1 MSAGNREVD
10 IFAHSLEGMP
20 KLNWQK
26 LNDHLSAVSERS
38 AEFAKGFSSEEW
50 GRLIGM
56 THDLGKARASFQN
69 YLERCND
76 VSDSEYDGSDHSH
89 SGAGAVWATQQFGAP
104 GRILAYCVAGH
115 HAGLPDWVNGST
127 PCGALWYRLDQ
138 EQAILAEPSVK
149 RWISANQLTLEC
161 PRPPW
166 KFKEPDVSFW
176 IRMLYSCLVDADF
189 LDTEVF
195 MEHQKAQTR
204 SRYPALPELAI
215 HFFGHLDEKQRISK
229 ATSVNRVRAEI
240 RDACETA
247 AELPPGLFSL
257 TVPTGGGKTLSGT
270 AFALRHAM
278 KHGLKRI
285 IYVIPYT
292 SIIEQTAE
300 VLRSFLGSENVV
312 EHHSNFDPEKET
324 QQSRLASENWDA
336 PVIVTTNVQLFE
348 SLFACKS
355 SRCRKL
361 HNIAGSVIILDE
373 AQLLP
378 PKLLLPCSEAL
389 RQLVEH
395 YGASIVLSTA
405 TQPALPGLSSHEI
418 IPKELRLYERLK
430 RTQIMLP
437 ETQTVRKSWQEIAEE
452 LKQLPQVLCIVNT
465 RKDCRDLHSLMP
477 EDTIHLSATMCGE
490 HRSKVITVIKDKL
503 KAGDTVRVISTQ
515 LVEAGVDVD
524 FPVVYR
530 AFTGLSSIAQAAGR
544 CNREGLL
551 DQFGKVVVFLPP
563 KPAPRGELRKA
574 EDTFANLLASGIDV
588 EAPESYRQFFKAFYS
603 AQNDLGEE
611 FKTLLEKNARE
622 FQFQFREAAQKFQM
636 IDDQASA
643 PILVRYNHN
652 DALLEALRVVGPQRD
667 IMRRLQRFTVN
678 IPKTMLTG
686 WLHQGYA
693 EELHPGICVQ
703 TMPSLYDKVF
713 GLDIY
718 RASVSPEDLMV

>member
-1 MSAGNREVD
+1 M
-10 IFAHSLEGMP
+10 IYAHSLANAP
-20 KLNWQK
+20 QANWQT
-26 LNDHLSAVSERS
+26 LSQHLSAVAERS
-38 AEFAKGFSSEEW
+38 AEFAKEFKSEEW
-50 GRLIGM
+50 ARLLGM
-56 THDLGKARASFQN
+56 LHDLGKARASFQH
-69 YLERCND
+69 YLERCNGLT
-76 VSDSEYDGSDHSH
+76 DSEYDGADHSH
-89 SGAGAVWATQQFGAP
+89 SGTGAVWAIQQFEAP

-115 HAGLPDWVNGST
+115 HAGLPDWIDGPT
-127 PCGALWYRLDQ
+127 PCGALRYRLDQ
-138 EQAILAEPSVK
+138 EQAVLAEPSVK
-149 RWISANQLTLEC
+149 EWLSANQLAMEC

-166 KFKEPDVSFW
+166 RFIEADVSFW
-176 IRMLYSCLVDADF
+176 IRMLFSCLVDADY
-189 LDTEVF
+189 LDTEAF
-195 MEHQKAQTR
+195 MEHQKTQIR
-204 SRYPALPELAI
+204 SRYPALPELVK
-215 HFFGHLDEKQRISK
+215 HFFEQLDEKQRISK
-229 ATSVNRVRAEI
+229 TTSVNRVRAEI
-240 RDACETA
+240 RAACETA

-292 SIIEQTAE
+292 SIIEQTAD
-300 VLRSFLGSENVV
+300 VLRSFLGAENIV
-312 EHHSNFDPEKET
+312 EHHSNFDPDKET

-336 PVIVTTNVQLFE
+336 PVIVTTNVQFFE
-348 SLFACKS
+348 SLYACKS
-355 SRCRKL
+355 SRVRKI

-378 PKLLLPCSEAL
+378 PKLLLPCSEVL

-405 TQPALPGLSSHEI
+405 TQPALPGLSPHEI

-430 RTQIMLP
+430 RTHIMLP
-437 ETQTVRKSWQEIAEE
+437 ENQTTRKSWQEIADE
-452 LKQLPQVLCIVNT
+452 LMAHSQILCIVNT
-465 RKDCRDLHSLMP
+465 RKDCRDLHALMS

-490 HRSKVITVIKDKL
+490 HRSKVIASIKEKL
-503 KAGDTVRVISTQ
+503 KSGAQVRVISTQ

-530 AFTGLSSIAQAAGR
+530 AFAGLSSIAQAAGR

-551 DQFGKVVVFLPP
+551 EQFGKVVVFLPP

-574 EDTFANLLASGIDV
+574 EDTLASLLASGIDV
-588 EAPESYRQFFKAFYS
+588 ESSESFPQFFKAFYS

-611 FKTLLEKNARE
+611 FKALLEKNARE
-622 FQFQFREAAQKFQM
+622 FQFQFREATQKFQM
-636 IDDQASA
+636 IDDLASA
-643 PILVRYNHN
+643 PILVRYNYN
-652 DALLEALRVVGPQRD
+652 DALLESLRVVGPKRD
-667 IMRRLQRFTVN
+667 IMRKLQRFTVN
-678 IPKTMLTG
+678 IPRTMLTG

-713 GLDIY
+713 GLDMY
-718 RASVSPEDLMV
+718 RANVSPEDLMV